1 MSRRTIPVPLRWQY
15 LAAFLLAAYVLGGQ
29 GHEFTHHLV
38 TRITCGAWGTMDL
51 MAYEAAPGCE
61 YPAHRASLLGLAA
74 GPAVNYTLMIV
85 GGILAWRSRRFAL
98 LGVSLVFAALPIG
111 RLLTLFGSGDEI
123 LLGQYL
129 VARGPVGIWTAR
141 LVGLAIILPAFA
153 AAWGAMATR
162 WRWLVFAGLFLL
174 PLLALGGVAAWINPM
189 LSGADMPRIIGM
201 PRPLLI
207 ADLIAT
213 AAFVLMCR
221 YLVGDRA
228 ADLAHRGSGG

>member
-1 MSRRTIPVPLRWQY
+1 MAEVLTPEGTRTQVPLRWRY
-15 LAAFLLAAYVLGGQ
+15 IAAFLLAAFVLGGQ

-38 TRITCGAWGTMDL
+38 TRLTCGAWGTMDL

-74 GPAVNYTLMIV
+74 GPAVNYSLMIA

-153 AAWGAMATR
+153 AAWSAIANR
-162 WRWLVFAGLFLL
+162 RRWLVFAGLFLL
-174 PLLALGGVAAWINPM
+174 PLLVLGGAAAWINPS
-189 LSGADMPRIIGM
+189 LSGDGMTRVIGL
-201 PRPLLI
+201 PLPLLI
-207 ADLIAT
+207 ADLV
-213 AAFVLMCR
+213 AAGAFAVLAR
-221 YLVGDRA
+221 HLVGEPA
-228 ADLAHRGSGG
+228 SA

>member
-1 MSRRTIPVPLRWQY
+1 MRVRYV
-15 LAAFLLAAYVLGGQ
+15 AAFLLAAYVLGGQ

-38 TRITCGAWGTMDL
+38 TRLTCGAWGTMDL

-61 YPAHRASLLGLAA
+61 YPAHRGSLLGLAA
-74 GPAVNYTLMIV
+74 GPAVNYTLMIA
-85 GGILAWRSRRFAL
+85 GGILAWRSRRYAL

-141 LVGLAIILPAFA
+141 VIGLAIILPAFA
-153 AAWGAMATR
+153 AAWSAIANR
-162 WRWLVFAGLFLL
+162 RRWLVFAGLFLL
-174 PLLALGGVAAWINPM
+174 PLLVLGGAAAWINPF
-189 LSGADMPRIIGM
+189 LSRPDVPRIAGM

-207 ADLIAT
+207 ADLIAA
-213 AAFVLMCR
+213 AAFVLMSR
-221 YLVGDRA
+221 HLVGEPA
-228 ADLAHRGSGG
+228 AGRDAAAVERNRTSGTRS

>member
-1 MSRRTIPVPLRWQY
+1 VNQLRWRY
-15 LAAFLLAAYVLGGQ
+15 LAAFLLAAFVLGGQ

-38 TRITCGAWGTMDL
+38 TRLTCGAWGTMDL

-61 YPAHRASLLGLAA
+61 YPGHRASLLGLAA

-85 GGILAWRSRRFAL
+85 GGVLAWRSRRFAL

-141 LVGLAIILPAFA
+141 LFGLAIILPAFA

-174 PLLALGGVAAWINPM
+174 PLLVLGGAAAWINPM
-189 LSGADMPRIIGM
+189 LAGADIPRIIGL

-207 ADLIAT
+207 ADLIAA
-213 AAFVLMCR
+213 AAFAWMSR
-221 YLVGDRA
+221 HLVGEPGA
-228 ADLAHRGSGG
+228 GLVLPPSSG